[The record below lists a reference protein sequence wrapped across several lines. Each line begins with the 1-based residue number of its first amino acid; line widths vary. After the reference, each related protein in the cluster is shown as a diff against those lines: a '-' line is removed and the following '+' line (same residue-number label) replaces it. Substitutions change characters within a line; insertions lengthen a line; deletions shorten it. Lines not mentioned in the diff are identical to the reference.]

1 MTVRNLS
8 RAAAMAALL
17 TLPQGL
23 AAQEAA
29 APAEAGTPP
38 PAGEPYVVSQHR
50 DWEVVC
56 SLLTPEGPELCEMY
70 QLLLDPTQQPIAEI
84 SIVAFPQGNEVAGGV
99 TITTPLETFLPPG
112 LAFRIGA
119 EGDTRLEPF
128 RVCTVV
134 GCIVRMGLSETEID
148 AMKRGANAFIT
159 ILPFVAPD
167 QPVELPISL
176 SGFTAAF
183 DETRSRLPA
192 AGAVLPDG
200 TVIPAP
206 AGD

>member
-8 RAAAMAALL
+8 RAALMAAVL
-17 TLPQGL
+17 TLPYGL
-23 AAQEAA
+23 AAQET
-29 APAEAGTPP
+29 APAAEDAPAV
-38 PAGEPYVVSQHR
+38 AGEPYVVSQHQ

-56 SLLTPEGPELCEMY
+56 SLLPPEGPELCEMY

-99 TITTPLETFLPPG
+99 TITTPLETFLPSG

-119 EGDTRLEPF
+119 DGTTRLEPF
-128 RVCTVV
+128 RVCTLV
-134 GCIVRMGLSETEID
+134 GCIVRLGLSEDEIN

-176 SGFTAAF
+176 RGFTAAF
-183 DETRSRLPA
+183 DETRSRLPPP
-192 AGAVLPDG
+192 GTVMPDG
-200 TVIPAP
+200 MVIPEP
-206 AGD
+206 AGQ